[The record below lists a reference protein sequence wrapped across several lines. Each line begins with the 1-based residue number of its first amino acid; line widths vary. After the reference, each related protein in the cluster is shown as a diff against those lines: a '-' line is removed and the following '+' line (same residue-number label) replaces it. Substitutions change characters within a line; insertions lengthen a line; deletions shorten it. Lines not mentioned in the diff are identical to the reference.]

1 MAAIILSAAAS
12 SVASALGGGAVIA
25 GIVGTIGAYAGGL
38 IDQSIFGTQTHNNR
52 EGPRISDLMVQV
64 STYGKV
70 IPVVYG
76 TVRIAG
82 NVIWAQPIA
91 EHAHT
96 SSYSGGK
103 GGGGRVTTT
112 TTSYTYTVSLAIA
125 ICSGPI
131 KNVIRIWADSKE
143 MVLLNYTLYL
153 GDESQLPD
161 TFISTSLPR
170 DQTPAYRG
178 IAYIVI
184 KDFSL
189 TEFGNRIPNFTFEVH
204 RQMKKEVDLEDKI
217 TEITLIP
224 GAGEYVYDTLT
235 QEKVLGQWDTNN
247 NFLQSGKRVAVNM
260 HNLSSKANVLVAL
273 DQLKAN
279 LPNIKW
285 VSVVI
290 NWFANSLDPANLS
303 IQPGIEWEDKHATIV
318 PDEWRVAGYTR
329 ETAYKLLHFA
339 DGSITYGGTP
349 TDKSILHIVQE
360 LKKRGFQV
368 LLYCMLQ
375 VDTVSPQPKPWRGRI
390 KRIVA

>member
-12 SVASALGGGAVIA
+12 SVASSLGGGAVIA